1 MAFSFRNKLAPL
13 ALATVPAI
21 ALASCGRTED
31 TTAKVEQDAKFK
43 NESIKKVME
52 SFWLKSTLQSIYN
65 TSDDLTKNDQYLN
78 DAFLAYKATV
88 SYNNI
93 SNPYYLYE
101 QINSWNADGIFT
113 AAENEALNSLRLSNS
128 NVNKEQFKIIFNNN
142 STNIDQQVNKLILV
156 LKYFQISSDE
166 QLKKVNNSFET
177 NKENFQHDQ
186 FNLISY
192 VLNKKVAQ
200 VWNYKSSSS
209 DDIFANSARTISNV
223 SDYLN
228 LTLNSSVNQNKVS
241 VDLLFNS
248 QNSFE
253 LKLGGYLGLVDSS
266 KVNAVLNYTV
276 SDLKQSTI
284 NTSGFYDFS
293 NNKIVTVDQ
302 NETLA
307 TPIAASND
315 GSTINVV
322 YLNQIVP
329 VKKDVTEG
337 DKTTS
342 ILSFDNTVY
351 ASDLT
356 KLELLLALSDNTLYG
371 VAQEAFV
378 KLGNVLE
385 IKNDTIKET
394 LGNLSFIK

>member
-13 ALATVPAI
+13 ALAAVPAV

-43 NESIKKVME
+43 NESIKTVME
-52 SFWLKSTLQSIYN
+52 NFWLKSTLQSIYN
-65 TSDDLTKNDQYLN
+65 TSDDLAKNNEYFN
-78 DAFLAYKATV
+78 DAFLAYKATI
-88 SYNNI
+88 SFNNI

-101 QINSWNADGIFT
+101 QINNWNADGIFT
-113 AAENEALNSLRLSNS
+113 AQDNQTLESLRLSNS
-128 NVNKEQFKIIFNNN
+128 NVNEEQFRIILNNS
-142 STNIDQQVNKLILV
+142 STNIEQQVNKLILV

-166 QLKKVNNSFET
+166 QLKTVNTSFET
-177 NKENFQHDQ
+177 NKDNFQHDQ

-192 VLNKKVAQ
+192 VLNKKIAQ

-209 DDIFANSARTISNV
+209 DDIFANRARTISNV

-228 LTLNSSVNQNKVS
+228 LTLNSSVDQQKAS
-241 VDLLFNS
+241 ADLLFNS

-266 KVNAVLNYTV
+266 KVNTTLNYSV

-293 NNKIVTVDQ
+293 NNKIVTVNE

-351 ASDLT
+351 ASELK
-356 KLELLLALSDNTLYG
+356 KLELLLALSDSTLYG

>member
-1 MAFSFRNKLAPL
+1 MAFSFRNKLTPL
-13 ALATVPAI
+13 ALALVPAV

-43 NESIKKVME
+43 NESIKTVME
-52 SFWLKSTLQSIYN
+52 NFWLKSTLQSIYN

-88 SYNNI
+88 SFNNI

-101 QINSWNADGIFT
+101 QINSWNANGIFT

-128 NVNKEQFKIIFNNN
+128 NVNKEQFEIIFNNN
-142 STNIDQQVNKLILV
+142 STNIEQQVNKLILV

-166 QLKKVNNSFET
+166 QLKKVNTSFET
-177 NKENFQHDQ
+177 NKDNFQHDQ

-209 DDIFANSARTISNV
+209 DDIFANNARTISNV

-228 LTLNSSVNQNKVS
+228 LTLNSSVNQNKAS
-241 VDLLFNS
+241 ADLLFNS

-356 KLELLLALSDNTLYG
+356 KLELLLALSDSTLYG

>member
-1 MAFSFRNKLAPL
+1 MAFSFRNKLVPL
-13 ALATVPAI
+13 ALALVPAV

-43 NESIKKVME
+43 NESIKTVME
-52 SFWLKSTLQSIYN
+52 NFWLKSTLQSIYN

-88 SYNNI
+88 SFNNI

-101 QINSWNADGIFT
+101 QINSWNANGIFT
-113 AAENEALNSLRLSNS
+113 SAENEALNSLRLSNS
-128 NVNKEQFKIIFNNN
+128 NVNKEQFEIIFNNN
-142 STNIDQQVNKLILV
+142 STNIEQQVNKLILV

-166 QLKKVNNSFET
+166 QLKKVNTSFET
-177 NKENFQHDQ
+177 NKDNFQHDQ

-209 DDIFANSARTISNV
+209 DDIFANNARTISNV

-228 LTLNSSVNQNKVS
+228 LTLNSSVNQNKAS

-293 NNKIVTVDQ
+293 NNKIVTVHQD
-302 NETLA
+302 ETLA

-356 KLELLLALSDNTLYG
+356 KLELLLALSDSTLYG

>member
-1 MAFSFRNKLAPL
+1 MAFSFRNKLVPL
-13 ALATVPAI
+13 ALALVPAV

-43 NESIKKVME
+43 NESIKTVME
-52 SFWLKSTLQSIYN
+52 NFWLKSTLQSIYN

-88 SYNNI
+88 SFNNI

-101 QINSWNADGIFT
+101 QINSWNANGIFT

-128 NVNKEQFKIIFNNN
+128 NVNKEQFEIIFNNN

-166 QLKKVNNSFET
+166 QLKIVNTSFGT
-177 NKENFQHDQ
+177 NKDNFQHDQ

-209 DDIFANSARTISNV
+209 DDIFANNARTISNV

-228 LTLNSSVNQNKVS
+228 LTLNSSVNQNKAS
-241 VDLLFNS
+241 ADLLFNS

-356 KLELLLALSDNTLYG
+356 KLELLLALSDSTLYG